1 MPAALTDLTAQPE
14 PAFTVKQ
21 HRRSPNGWI
30 TQLTLACSGNTGMEW
45 EAEEDT
51 YTVGEERD
59 RAHVNESKPGV
70 ITMLFS
76 KKWPQI
82 F

>member
-1 MPAALTDLTAQPE
+1 
-14 PAFTVKQ
+14 
-21 HRRSPNGWI
+21 
-30 TQLTLACSGNTGMEW
+30 MEW

-59 RAHVNESKPGV
+59 AAHVNERKPGV

-76 KKWPQI
+76 KKQAQI
-82 F
+82 WKKKNYKKKKICAGFPKTENIASVDLQWIWVLVNSI